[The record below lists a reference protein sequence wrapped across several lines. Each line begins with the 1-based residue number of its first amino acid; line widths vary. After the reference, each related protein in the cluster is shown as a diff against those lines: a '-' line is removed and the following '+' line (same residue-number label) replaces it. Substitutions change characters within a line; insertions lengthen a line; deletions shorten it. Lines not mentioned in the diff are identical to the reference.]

1 MTVTTSKG
9 KTFAIDWMWGPVGAN
24 DDLMLEYADDRTLSE
39 IAADFEGNDS
49 FHRESET
56 EGDKDWEGYTGLR
69 SIVRS
74 GRGKVQLTLS
84 RDEKN
89 S

>member
-1 MTVTTSKG
+1 MTLTTSKG

-24 DDLMLEYADDRTLSE
+24 DDLMLEYADDRPLSE
-39 IAADFEGNDS
+39 IAADFEGCEG

-56 EGDKDWEGYTGLR
+56 EGDKDWEGYTRLR

-74 GRGKVQLTLS
+74 GRGRVQLTLYKP
-84 RDEKN
+84 E
-89 S
+89 

>member
-9 KTFAIDWMWGPVGAN
+9 KTFDVNWMWGPVGVN
-24 DDLMLEYADDRTLSE
+24 DDLMLEYEDERPLSE
-39 IAADFEGNDS
+39 IAADFEGCES

-56 EGDKDWEGYTGLR
+56 EGDKNWTGYTGLR

-74 GRGKVQLTLS
+74 GRGRVQLTLY
-84 RDEKN
+84 REE
-89 S
+89 